1 MIIFILTDDTIRS
14 IVLIQQAHKRANN
27 NFNDI
32 VAQLYQQEFKTQE
45 KAKYEHIRQAKEEAL
60 EEQRISEENKRRVEA
75 EKQAESDRISREHDK
90 TTEQPDTERTQE
102 VSDENENEGGVPNTA
117 TSDTIGSDWSS
128 VSPEIAANYMASK
141 TGVSAG
147 KWLDVIYKE
156 SSGNPYVENELSC
169 WGLLQIMQ
177 SAHGQVSNLSP
188 QDYLDKAVSIY
199 QGSGGTAWVT
209 W

>member
-1 MIIFILTDDTIRS
+1 MIQF
-14 IVLIQQAHKRANN
+14 AHKRANN

-45 KAKYEHIRQAKEEAL
+45 KAKYEHIRQAKERAL
-60 EEQRISEENKRRVEA
+60 EENKRRVEA
-75 EKQAESDRISREHDK
+75 
-90 TTEQPDTERTQE
+90 
-102 VSDENENEGGVPNTA
+102 ENENEGGVPNTA

-128 VSPEIAANYMASK
+128 VSPEIAASYMSSK

-156 SSGNPYVENELSC
+156 SSGNPYVTNPIGC
-169 WGLLQIMQ
+169 YGLLQINQ
-177 SAHGQVSNLSP
+177 NSHGNVSGMTP
-188 QDYLDKAVSIY
+188 QEYLDKAVSIY